1 MNAFAQ
7 ALQLKERQHHKKDKN
22 LYFNNLKTTQ
32 IILLLA
38 SYIKKRPHPVSVPLY
53 PDREHVVLCFL
64 LFCLLHLIYKY
75 GWRSTKNNN
84 KNNLL

>member
-7 ALQLKERQHHKKDKN
+7 ALQLKELQHHKKKDKY

-38 SYIKKRPHPVSVPLY
+38 SYIKKSH
-53 PDREHVVLCFL
+53 
-64 LFCLLHLIYKY
+64 
-75 GWRSTKNNN
+75 TQ
-84 KNNLL
+84 